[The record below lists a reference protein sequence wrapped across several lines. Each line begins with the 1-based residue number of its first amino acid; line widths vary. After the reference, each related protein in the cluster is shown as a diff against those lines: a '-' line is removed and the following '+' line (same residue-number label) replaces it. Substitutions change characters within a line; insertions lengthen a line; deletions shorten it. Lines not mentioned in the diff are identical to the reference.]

1 MQAEASLGLTE
12 PKSNGK
18 KARAGETDESDD
30 ESSGDEDDEDEEDE
44 GADDDN
50 VSPCQSSTRQ
60 WTFSAHRM
68 TTTMTR
74 SQPKAGCASISRS

>member
-1 MQAEASLGLTE
+1 
-12 PKSNGK
+12 
-18 KARAGETDESDD
+18 
-30 ESSGDEDDEDEEDE
+30 
-44 GADDDN
+44 